1 MWRPQTAAPAALE
14 MMEEWSSTHGVRLV
28 YTRNSRTAHD
38 LWVDKKDHSGERA
51 SLVAQARADDRPRT
65 HNAETGDDRALC
77 AAQAV
82 NAHIATHAS
91 RFLSPASSM
100 WTFFVWGLMTARH
113 AFRAVPAP
121 TPATHHRARMS
132 HAAVAGAPVTYE
144 KSKANSW
151 LILARAPG
159 HYGHGARSDDAYH
172 ELEEPPTSPRDARV
186 MERAERGERPQRG
199 AE

>member
-1 MWRPQTAAPAALE
+1 
-14 MMEEWSSTHGVRLV
+14 MMEEWSSTHGVRLAF
-28 YTRNSRTAHD
+28 TRNNRTAHD

-51 SLVAQARADDRPRT
+51 SLVAQARADDRSCT
-65 HNAETGDDRALC
+65 HNAENGDNRALR

-91 RFLSPASSM
+91 RFLSPSSSM
-100 WTFFVWGLMTARH
+100 WTYFVWALMTAHH

-121 TPATHHRARMS
+121 TPATHHPARM
-132 HAAVAGAPVTYE
+132 HATDAGAPVTYE
-144 KSKANSW
+144 KSEANGW
-151 LILARAPG
+151 LMLARAPS
-159 HYGHGARSDDAYH
+159 HYGHGARPDDAYH
-172 ELEEPPTSPRDARV
+172 ELEEPPTWPRDARM